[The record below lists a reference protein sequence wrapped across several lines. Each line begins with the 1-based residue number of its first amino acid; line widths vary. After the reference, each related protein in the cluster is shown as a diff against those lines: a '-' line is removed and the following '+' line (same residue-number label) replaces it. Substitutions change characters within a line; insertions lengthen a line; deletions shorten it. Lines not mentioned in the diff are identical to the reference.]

1 MIFPLICKIE
11 ILYDLHNKVG
21 ADQSAATYDFAS
33 SYSRASPWIFR
44 LDRVHVVDDDFPNKN
59 TWGGFNDNDTWD
71 LSESVENRV
80 QRTKAARSQARSR
93 SQSGLHPSSSF

>member
-1 MIFPLICKIE
+1 M
-11 ILYDLHNKVG
+11 
-21 ADQSAATYDFAS
+21 
-33 SYSRASPWIFR
+33 
-44 LDRVHVVDDDFPNKN
+44 VDHDFPNKN

>member
-1 MIFPLICKIE
+1 MTYTTKLGLIKVPPHT
-11 ILYDLHNKVG
+11 ILPVLI
-21 ADQSAATYDFAS
+21 
-33 SYSRASPWIFR
+33 RAPVLG
-44 LDRVHVVDDDFPNKN
+44 LDRVVPPLVDHDFPNKN

-80 QRTKAARSQARSR
+80 QRTKAARPQVRSR

>member
-1 MIFPLICKIE
+1 MIFPLSKIE

-44 LDRVHVVDDDFPNKN
+44 LDRVHVVDHDFPNKN

>member
-1 MIFPLICKIE
+1 MIFPLSKIE

-44 LDRVHVVDDDFPNKN
+44 LDRVVDHDFPNKN

>member
-1 MIFPLICKIE
+1 MVPPL
-11 ILYDLHNKVG
+11 
-21 ADQSAATYDFAS
+21 
-33 SYSRASPWIFR
+33 
-44 LDRVHVVDDDFPNKN
+44 VDHDFPNKN

-93 SQSGLHPSSSF
+93 SQSGLHPSSSFYLFVAHGPPLMSPSVFFVVAPAPPSFSERCKHISDVVG

>member
-1 MIFPLICKIE
+1 M
-11 ILYDLHNKVG
+11 
-21 ADQSAATYDFAS
+21 
-33 SYSRASPWIFR
+33 
-44 LDRVHVVDDDFPNKN
+44 VDHDFPNKN

-93 SQSGLHPSSSF
+93 SQSGLHPSSSFYLLVAHGPPIMSPSVFFVVAPAPPSFSERCKHISDAVG